1 MDSVVI
7 AYQKFRSPE
16 AAQPLLAL
24 LDEQRIAYEAHHAPA
39 RFSAVLGTTSA
50 EQFVVSLLPKD
61 FTRVR
66 QLEEAQAAAS
76 QPDLPSDY
84 YLFGFSNPELWELLG
99 QPDAWS
105 SRDVALAA
113 QLLRERG
120 QNVSDDILQHLRDLH
135 AKNLAAPNP
144 RPTAWIV
151 AGYLLALL
159 GGVFG
164 LGIGWSLWRYRK
176 TLPDGRQ
183 VPGFAPADRAHGRRI
198 LWLGAAGVVFWV
210 AVRIMAG

>member
-1 MDSVVI
+1 MGSVVI

-24 LDEQRIAYEAHHAPA
+24 LDAHRVAYETDHLPA

-50 EQFVVSLLPKD
+50 EQFVVRLLPED

-66 QLEEAQAAAS
+66 RIEEAQAAAAL
-76 QPDLPSDY
+76 PNFPSDY
-84 YLFGFSNPELWELLG
+84 YLFKFSTPELWELLG

-105 SRDVALAA
+105 SHDVALAA
-113 QLLRERG
+113 QVLRERG
-120 QNVSDDILQHLRDLH
+120 QDVSDQILQNLRAQH
-135 AKNLAAPNP
+135 TARLAAPNP
-144 RPTAWIV
+144 SPTAWIA
-151 AGYLLALL
+151 AGYGLALL

-164 LGIGWSLWRYRK
+164 LGIGWSLLRYRK

-210 AVRIMAG
+210 AVRVMMG

>member
-1 MDSVVI
+1 MDSVVL
-7 AYQKFRSPE
+7 AYQKFPTPE

-24 LDEQRIAYEAHHAPA
+24 LDAQRIAYEAHHSRQ
-39 RFSAVLGTTSA
+39 RFNAVLGTTSA
-50 EQFVVSLLPKD
+50 EQFVVSLLPED

-66 QLEEAQAAAS
+66 QLEESQAAS
-76 QPDLPSDY
+76 TPSDFPSDY
-84 YLFGFSNPELWELLG
+84 YLFKFTNQELWELLS

-105 SRDVALAA
+105 SHDVALAT
-113 QLLRERG
+113 QVLRERG
-120 QNVSDDILQHLRDLH
+120 QDVSDHILQNLRALH
-135 AKNLAAPNP
+135 TENLATPNP

-151 AGYLLALL
+151 AGYLLALA

-183 VPGFAPADRAHGRRI
+183 VPGFAPADRAHGVRI
-198 LWLGAAGVVFWV
+198 LWLGVAGVVFWV
-210 AVRIMAG
+210 AVRIVAG

>member
-16 AAQPLLAL
+16 AAQSLLAL
-24 LDEQRIAYEAHHAPA
+24 LDEKRVAYETHHAPP

-50 EQFVVSLLPKD
+50 EQFVVSLLPED

-66 QLEEAQAAAS
+66 RLEEAQAVAS
-76 QPDLPSDY
+76 PPNLPSDY
-84 YLFGFSNPELWELLG
+84 YLFQFSNPELWELLG

-105 SRDVALAA
+105 SHDVALAA

-120 QNVSDDILQHLRDLH
+120 QDVSDATLHNLRARH
-135 AKNLAAPNP
+135 TARLAVPNP
-144 RPTAWIV
+144 RPTGWIV
-151 AGYLLALL
+151 VGYGLALL

-198 LWLGAAGVVFWV
+198 LWLGVAGVVFWV

>member
-7 AYQKFRSPE
+7 AYQKFPSPE
-16 AAQPLLAL
+16 AAQPLLTL
-24 LDEQRIAYEAHHAPA
+24 LDAHRIAYEAHHTRP
-39 RFSAVLGTTSA
+39 RFNAVLGITAA

-66 QLEEAQAAAS
+66 QLEESQAAS
-76 QPDLPSDY
+76 TPSNFPSDY
-84 YLFGFSNPELWELLG
+84 YLFSFTNQELWELLG

-105 SRDVALAA
+105 SHDVALAA

-120 QNVSDDILQHLRDLH
+120 QEVTNRILQDLRILH
-135 AKNLAAPNP
+135 TENLAAPNP

-151 AGYLLALL
+151 AGYVLALL

-183 VPGFAPADRAHGRRI
+183 VPGFAPADRAHGVRI
-198 LWLGAAGVVFWV
+198 LWLGVGGVIFWV

>member
-1 MDSVVI
+1 MDSAVL

-24 LDEQRIAYEAHHAPA
+24 LDAHRIAYETHHAPP

-50 EQFVVSLLPKD
+50 EQFVVSLLPGD
-61 FTRVR
+61 FTHVR

-76 QPDLPSDY
+76 PAELPSDY
-84 YLFGFSNPELWELLG
+84 YLFNFTNQELWELLS

-105 SRDVALAA
+105 SHDVALAA
-113 QLLRERG
+113 QVLRERG
-120 QNVSDDILQHLRDLH
+120 EEVSDRILQNLRARH
-135 AKNLAAPNP
+135 TENLAAPNP

-151 AGYLLALL
+151 TGYLLALA

-183 VPGFAPADRAHGRRI
+183 VPGFAPADRAHGVRI
-198 LWLGAAGVVFWV
+198 LWLGVAGVLFWV
-210 AVRIMAG
+210 AARVLAG

>member
-7 AYQKFRSPE
+7 AYQNFPTPE

-24 LDEQRIAYEAHHAPA
+24 LDAHRIAHEAHHTRP

-50 EQFVVSLLPKD
+50 EQFVVSLLPED
-61 FTRVR
+61 FARVR
-66 QLEEAQAAAS
+66 QLEESQAAS
-76 QPDLPSDY
+76 TPSNFPSDY
-84 YLFGFSNPELWELLG
+84 YLFTFTNQELWELLS

-105 SRDVALAA
+105 SHDVALTT

-120 QNVSDDILQHLRDLH
+120 EDVSDHILQNLRARH
-135 AKNLAAPNP
+135 TENLAAPNP
-144 RPTAWIV
+144 RPTAWII
-151 AGYLLALL
+151 AGYVLALA

-164 LGIGWSLWRYRK
+164 LGIGWSLWRYCK

-183 VPGFAPADRAHGRRI
+183 VPGFAPADRAHGVRI
-198 LWLGAAGVVFWV
+198 LWLGVAGVLFWV
-210 AVRIMAG
+210 AVRVLAG